1 MTTSTSN
8 QMYIVA
14 IMLFSMAI
22 LAIIIF
28 LVIGESDALF
38 VALCSVSG
46 ALLILSYRAKVWEE
60 KKVIELQFNSYF
72 LLAIIFL
79 VALEGISIYL
89 FVYLDGDNF
98 LSKIDFFN
106 KWGKYFTLLIP
117 SWIITLLLNLKS

>member
-1 MTTSTSN
+1 
-8 QMYIVA
+8 MYIVA